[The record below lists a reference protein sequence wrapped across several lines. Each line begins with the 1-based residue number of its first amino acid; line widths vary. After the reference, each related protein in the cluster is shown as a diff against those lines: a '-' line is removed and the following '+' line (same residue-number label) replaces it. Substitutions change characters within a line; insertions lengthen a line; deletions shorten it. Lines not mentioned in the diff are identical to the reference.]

1 MSELGKQTKM
11 HNTFDASQANHFDR
25 LNKFAIGWFVLIC
38 LVVVFR
44 FEAIMQ
50 AEMELVVEVDPAQRF
65 VVKRSN
71 KKELFDV
78 DKITQR
84 LSKLMYGLDRDV
96 LDASELAQS
105 IFARTANN
113 MTTSDID
120 ELAIKH
126 VVAKNSLHPN
136 YNTLAARIM
145 ASNLHKNTPP
155 TFLEAMRI
163 LHGNTIPK
171 NNLRAPVVAKELI
184 EFAEK
189 HEARIEREVARR
201 HARDYEM
208 EFQSLSKLFD
218 GYLSK
223 AFFGEEMRVVERP
236 QYLFMRVALGINL
249 QSQDIDSALR
259 SYEVFSDFRY
269 THATP
274 SLFTIGSP
282 APRPASCFLLTIGD
296 SIDEQFWMNWKIAQ
310 ISKNA
315 GGVGMDVTRVRGQ
328 GSHIA
333 STNGT
338 SDGVLGIL
346 GVLNRTAKYVNQA
359 GKRPGSFAAY
369 LQPWHVDTLK
379 FLAFKDPHGSLPE
392 DDKCFYLFQAL
403 WVPDLFMKRVENNQ
417 MWSFFC
423 PHDVEQ
429 KVDPVTNKV
438 TPSLA
443 DAWGDEFEQLYEK
456 YESQG
461 LARSTMPAHDLW
473 NLIVSVQ
480 FATGL
485 PYLLFKDA
493 CNRKSNHN
501 HLGPIRSSNLCTE
514 IVQYTSDKEI
524 AVCNLASLSL
534 SALVKPQPAG
544 FAKFE
549 HAYNSK
555 THFFDFDEMCETVA
569 LMVENVNKVIDI
581 STYPCEEARL
591 SNRLH
596 RPMGLGVQGLAD
608 AFAILKTHYGSEE
621 SMRLNR
627 DIFETL
633 YFASLD
639 ASCDLAKSQGT
650 YESYKGSCVS
660 RGILQFDMWNVEPS
674 SRHDWPALRARI
686 DKHGLRNSLLV
697 APMPTA
703 STSQLLGN
711 NESFEPFHAVLYKHV
726 VTKNEYVVLNR
737 YFVREMLS
745 LGLWTPSM
753 ADQVL
758 TGRGSIQNVK
768 GIPDDIKLR
777 YRTAWEIGMK
787 TLCDMAIQ
795 RGPFIDQSQSFNVFV
810 ARQEAPS
817 HNERGEELSH
827 AEKLA
832 FNNEATKQAKIRLGR
847 QQFHAWRGGLKTGS
861 YYMKTKSLA
870 SAMVVSNKV
879 GQEAKQEEVLQ
890 QALDSTSIE
899 EDACA
904 MCGS

>member
-1 MSELGKQTKM
+1 
-11 HNTFDASQANHFDR
+11 
-25 LNKFAIGWFVLIC
+25 
-38 LVVVFR
+38 
-44 FEAIMQ
+44 MQ
-50 AEMELVVEVDPAQRF
+50 AEMELVGEVDPTQRF

-84 LSKLMYGLDRDV
+84 LSKLMYGLDRGV

-113 MTTSDID
+113 MTTSGID

-126 VVAKNSLHPN
+126 VVAKNSLHPHF
-136 YNTLAARIM
+136 NTLAARIM

-163 LHGNTIPK
+163 LHNNTIPK

-201 HARDYEM
+201 HVRDYEM

-403 WVPDLFMKRVENNQ
+403 WVPDLFMKRVQNNQ

-423 PHDVEQ
+423 PHDVEE
-429 KVDPVTNKV
+429 KVDLETNKV
-438 TPSLA
+438 TPSLC
-443 DAWGDEFEQLYEK
+443 DAWGDEFDQLYEK
-456 YESQG
+456 YEKQG
-461 LARSTMPAHDLW
+461 LARSSMPAHDLW

-485 PYLLFKDA
+485 PYMLFKDA

-534 SALVKPQPAG
+534 PALVKPQPAG
-544 FAKFE
+544 FTKFE

-555 THFFDFDEMCETVA
+555 THFFDFEEMCETVR

-591 SNRLH
+591 SNTLH

-608 AFAILKTHYGSEE
+608 AFVILKTHYGSEE

-639 ASCDLAKSQGT
+639 ASCDLAKKQGT
-650 YESYKGSCVS
+650 YDSYKGSCVS

-674 SRHDWPALRARI
+674 SRHDWPALRAKI
-686 DKHGLRNSLLV
+686 AKYGLRNSLLV

-758 TGRGSIQNVK
+758 TGRGSIQNIK

-787 TLCDMAIQ
+787 TMCDMAIQ

-810 ARQEAPS
+810 TRQEAPS
-817 HNERGEELSH
+817 HNERGEELGH

-832 FNNEATKQAKIRLGR
+832 FDNEATKQAKIRLGR
-847 QQFHAWRGGLKTGS
+847 QQLYAWRGGLKTGS
-861 YYMKTKSLA
+861 YYMKTRPSA
-870 SAMVVSNKV
+870 SAMVVGNKV
-879 GQEAKQEEVLQ
+879 GQEEAKQEEALK
-890 QALDSTSIE
+890 QALDSASIE

>member
-1 MSELGKQTKM
+1 
-11 HNTFDASQANHFDR
+11 
-25 LNKFAIGWFVLIC
+25 
-38 LVVVFR
+38 
-44 FEAIMQ
+44 MQ
-50 AEMELVVEVDPAQRF
+50 GETELVVEVDPAQRF
-65 VVKRSN
+65 VVKRSG

-84 LSKLMYGLDRDV
+84 LSKLMYGLDRGV

-113 MTTSDID
+113 MTTSGID

-163 LHGNTIPK
+163 LHNNTIPK

-223 AFFGEEMRVVERP
+223 AFFNEEMRVVERP

-296 SIDEQFWMNWKIAQ
+296 SIDDQFRMNRKIAQ

-315 GGVGMDVTRVRGQ
+315 GGVGMDVTNVRAH

-346 GVLNRTAKYVNQA
+346 GVLNKTAKYVNQA

-369 LQPWHVDTLK
+369 LQPWHADTLK
-379 FLAFKDPHGSLPE
+379 FLAFKDPHGAIPE
-392 DDKCFYLFQAL
+392 DDKCMHLFQAL
-403 WVPDLFMKRVENNQ
+403 WVPDLFMKRLKANQ

-423 PHDVEQ
+423 PHDVEER
-429 KVDPVTNKV
+429 VDPETNKV

-443 DAWGDEFEQLYEK
+443 DAWGDEFEELYEK
-456 YESQG
+456 YEQQG
-461 LARSTMPAHDLW
+461 LARSSMPAHDLW

-544 FAKFE
+544 FDKFE

-555 THFFDFDEMCETVA
+555 THFFDFDEMCETVR

-639 ASCDLAKSQGT
+639 ASCDLAKSEGT
-650 YESYKGSCVS
+650 YDSYKGSCVS

-674 SRHDWPALRARI
+674 SRHDWATLRAKI
-686 DKHGLRNSLLV
+686 AKHGLRNSLLV

-758 TGRGSIQNVK
+758 TSRGSVQNVK
-768 GIPDDIKLR
+768 NIPDDVKRR
-777 YRTAWEIGMK
+777 YLTAWEIPMK
-787 TLCDMAIQ
+787 TMCDMAIQ

-810 ARQEAPS
+810 AREEAPS
-817 HNERGEELSH
+817 HNAKGEETSH
-827 AEKLA
+827 TEKLA
-832 FNNEATKQAKIRLGR
+832 FNHEATKKAKTKLYKI
-847 QQFHAWRGGLKTGS
+847 QMYAWENGLKTCS
-861 YYMKTKSLA
+861 YYMKTKAMA
-870 SAMVVSNKV
+870 SAMVVTNEV
-879 GQEAKQEEVLQ
+879 GQEASQEEALR